1 MIIEEYRGGL
11 KSVCIKKLVKIF
23 MVINAIVILSI
34 FVDPTV
40 VLAKDNNSNA
50 IEKLLSQTGYT
61 YVDRSDATDAI
72 WTIDFIGKSL
82 PKYMVIITKADD
94 LVIAFVTVAE
104 KNNVKLT
111 PDAMQKLL
119 QANFSYDK
127 VKIGLGRNGDL
138 SIRIDQS
145 IRITDLQE
153 MKDNINQVAVAADE
167 LYAILTPYLIKN

>member
-1 MIIEEYRGGL
+1 MIIEVYRGGL
-11 KSVCIKKLVKIF
+11 KSVRIRKLVNF
-23 MVINAIVILSI
+23 FVVINALVMFFV

-40 VLAKDNNSNA
+40 VFAKDNHSIA

-111 PDAMQKLL
+111 PEAMQKLL

-127 VKIGLGRNGDL
+127 LKIGLGRNGDL
-138 SIRIDQS
+138 FIRIDQS

>member
-1 MIIEEYRGGL
+1 MKIEEYRGGL
-11 KSVCIKKLVKIF
+11 KSVSIRKSVNF
-23 MVINAIVILSI
+23 FVVINVLVIFFIVA
-34 FVDPTV
+34 DPTV
-40 VLAKDNNSNA
+40 VFAKDNNSIA

-82 PKYMVIITKADD
+82 PRYMVIITKADD

-104 KNNVKLT
+104 KNNMKLT
-111 PDAMQKLL
+111 TEAMQKLL

-153 MKDNINQVAVAADE
+153 MKENINQVAVAADE
-167 LYAILTPYLIKN
+167 LYALLTPYLIKN